1 MITYCWPADQPDLDT
16 GMTFLNTKV
25 GFRCGFENEFISFS
39 GDDTTLG
46 GRETV
51 RILLGASFSDNQ
63 WNSNVTI

>member
-1 MITYCWPADQPDLDT
+1 
-16 GMTFLNTKV
+16 MTFLDTKV